1 METKA
6 FSMKTKAFFI
16 ETKAFFMET
25 KAFFMETKV
34 ETKAFFMETKAF
46 FMILWNKRN
55 KKLSLKGI
63 FSSFLRAVSRAF
75 FIRP

>member
-16 ETKAFFMET
+16 ETKAFFM
-25 KAFFMETKV
+25 

>member
-1 METKA
+1 
-6 FSMKTKAFFI
+6 MKTKAFFI
-16 ETKAFFMET
+16 ETKAFFM
-25 KAFFMETKV
+25 

>member
-25 KAFFMETKV
+25 KAFFMETK
-34 ETKAFFMETKAF
+34 AF
-46 FMILWNKRN
+46 FMILWSKRN

>member
-1 METKA
+1 
-6 FSMKTKAFFI
+6 MKTKAFFI
-16 ETKAFFMET
+16 ETKAFFM
-25 KAFFMETKV
+25 

-63 FSSFLRAVSRAF
+63 FSSFLRAVSRAV

>member
-1 METKA
+1 
-6 FSMKTKAFFI
+6 MKTKAFFI
-16 ETKAFFMET
+16 ETKAFFM
-25 KAFFMETKV
+25 

-63 FSSFLRAVSRAF
+63 FSSFLRAVSRDF

>member
-1 METKA
+1 ME
-6 FSMKTKAFFI
+6 TKAFFI
-16 ETKAFFMET
+16 ETKAFFM
-25 KAFFMETKV
+25 

>member
-1 METKA
+1 
-6 FSMKTKAFFI
+6 MKTKAFFI

-25 KAFFMETKV
+25 KAFFMETK
-34 ETKAFFMETKAF
+34 AFFI
-46 FMILWNKRN
+46 ILWNKRN